1 MERKLLF
8 VRVEYIFGRELDY
21 IRLDERMKGRGRKKN
36 GWKNYKEFGN
46 GDGEGIVSGAVVVVL
61 LFFLFLS
68 LSPFA
73 FPRKEREREREHE
86 KICEA
91 ATWRKEKPFHETVTF
106 HVYLNNSITAL
117 FVCFLQYPPRT
128 HRLMAVMASC
138 IALVPSSFIK
148 IN

>member
-61 LFFLFLS
+61 LFFS
-68 LSPFA
+68 LPFP
-73 FPRKEREREREHE
+73 FPFRFSQERERERE

-128 HRLMAVMASC
+128 HRVMAVMASC
-138 IALVPSSFIK
+138 KALVPSSFIK

>member
-46 GDGEGIVSGAVVVVL
+46 GDGEGIVSAFQVLL
-61 LFFLFLS
+61 LFFFFFLLFLS

-73 FPRKEREREREHE
+73 FPRKERESV
-86 KICEA
+86 
-91 ATWRKEKPFHETVTF
+91 RKYARLPRGGRRSRFTKPLHSTST
-106 HVYLNNSITAL
+106 STT
-117 FVCFLQYPPRT
+117 Q
-128 HRLMAVMASC
+128 
-138 IALVPSSFIK
+138 
-148 IN
+148 

>member
-73 FPRKEREREREHE
+73 FPRKERESV
-86 KICEA
+86 
-91 ATWRKEKPFHETVTF
+91 RKYARLPRGGRRSRFTKPLHSTST
-106 HVYLNNSITAL
+106 LTT
-117 FVCFLQYPPRT
+117 Q
-128 HRLMAVMASC
+128 
-138 IALVPSSFIK
+138 
-148 IN
+148 